1 MNMHHADP
9 QTLRALQ
16 QMREAMNQQ
25 PGPPPDVI
33 GRATGGDQ
41 AAENR
46 HGRERSPFDLQ
57 RNVAA
62 NAANTRQVGHHD
74 R

>member
-9 QTLRALQ
+9 QTLRHLQ
-16 QMREAMNQQ
+16 HLRETMSQH

-41 AAENR
+41 TAENR

-62 NAANTRQVGHHD
+62 NAANSRQVGK
-74 R
+74 